1 MNFLEAIILGIV
13 QGLTEFLPVSSSAHV
28 QIASELMQVPGLS
41 DKNSATTAFIAT
53 IQLGTEAAVLIY
65 FAKDIARLV
74 KAWFRGVFNSKHRG
88 NADYRMAWLV
98 IIASIPVG
106 LAGYLLREFIQE
118 TVRTLWVV
126 AFTML
131 LFAGIL
137 YLADRY
143 GRKQKEVADMT
154 FNTALGFGLGQAL
167 AVIPGVSRSGA
178 SISFGLFAGFNRATA
193 ARFSFLIGIPAV
205 LASGLIEFKDSY
217 QQLDAAAL
225 SGTIVATITSF
236 VVGYAVISGLLKY
249 LNKGSFMP
257 FVIWRLV
264 VGIALLVMLSNGW
277 ITA

>member
-65 FAKDIARLV
+65 FAKDIARLL
-74 KAWFRGVFNSKHRG
+74 KAWFKGLFNSSARD
-88 NADYRMAWLV
+88 NADYKMAWLV
-98 IIASIPVG
+98 IFASIPVG
-106 LAGYLLREFIQE
+106 VIGYVLREFIQE

-126 AFTML
+126 AFTMIIFAII
-131 LFAGIL
+131 LF
-137 YLADRY
+137 LADHY
-143 GRKQKEVADMT
+143 GKRQKELQDMT
-154 FNTALGFGLGQAL
+154 FNSALGFGLGQAL

-178 SISFGLFAGFNRATA
+178 SISFGLFAGFNRAAA

-205 LASGLIEFKDSY
+205 LASGLIEFSDSY
-217 QQLDAAAL
+217 QHLDEAAL
-225 SGTIVATITSF
+225 SGTIVATISSF
-236 VVGYAVISGLLKY
+236 VVGYAVIAGLLKY

-257 FVIWRLV
+257 FVIWRLI
-264 VGIALLVMLSNGW
+264 VGVALLIMLSNGW
-277 ITA
+277 ISA

>member
-74 KAWFRGVFNSKHRG
+74 KAWFRGVFNAKLRG

-126 AFTML
+126 AFTMI

-143 GRKQKEVADMT
+143 GRKQKQVSDMT

-178 SISFGLFAGFNRATA
+178 SISFGLLAGFNRAAA

-217 QQLDAAAL
+217 QQLDTTAL

-236 VVGYAVISGLLKY
+236 VVGYAVIAGLLKY

-257 FVIWRLV
+257 FVVWRLV

>member
-74 KAWFRGVFNSKHRG
+74 KAWFRGVFNAKLRG

-126 AFTML
+126 AFTMI

-143 GRKQKEVADMT
+143 GRKQKEVSDMT

-178 SISFGLFAGFNRATA
+178 SISFGLLAGFNRAAA

-225 SGTIVATITSF
+225 SGTIVATIASF
-236 VVGYAVISGLLKY
+236 VVGYAVIAGLLKY

>member
-65 FAKDIARLV
+65 FIKDIARLV

-126 AFTML
+126 AFTMI
-131 LFAGIL
+131 LFAAIL

-143 GRKQKEVADMT
+143 GRKQKEVSDMT

-178 SISFGLFAGFNRATA
+178 SISFGLFAGFNRAAA

-217 QQLDAAAL
+217 QQLDSAAL

-236 VVGYAVISGLLKY
+236 VVGYAVIAGLLKY

>member
-65 FAKDIARLV
+65 FAKDIARLL
-74 KAWFRGVFNSKHRG
+74 KAWFKGLFNSSARD
-88 NADYRMAWLV
+88 NADYKMAWLV
-98 IIASIPVG
+98 IFASIPVG
-106 LAGYLLREFIQE
+106 LIGYLLREFIQE

-126 AFTML
+126 AFTMIIFAII
-131 LFAGIL
+131 LF
-137 YLADRY
+137 LADHY
-143 GRKQKEVADMT
+143 GKRQKELKDMT

-178 SISFGLFAGFNRATA
+178 SISFGLFAGFNRAAA

-205 LASGLIEFKDSY
+205 LASGLIEFSDSY
-217 QQLDAAAL
+217 QHLDEAAL

-236 VVGYAVISGLLKY
+236 VVGYAVIAGLLKY

-257 FVIWRLV
+257 FVIWRLI
-264 VGIALLVMLSNGW
+264 VGVALLIMLSNGW
-277 ITA
+277 ISA

>member
-74 KAWFRGVFNSKHRG
+74 RAWFRGVFNSKHRG

-126 AFTML
+126 AFTMI

-178 SISFGLFAGFNRATA
+178 SISFGLFAGFNRAAA

-236 VVGYAVISGLLKY
+236 VVGYAVIAGLLKY

-264 VGIALLVMLSNGW
+264 VGIALLVMLSSGW

>member
-41 DKNSATTAFIAT
+41 DMNSATTAFIAT

-126 AFTML
+126 AFTMI

-178 SISFGLFAGFNRATA
+178 SISFGLFAGFNRAAA

-217 QQLDAAAL
+217 QQLDSAAL
-225 SGTIVATITSF
+225 YGTIVATITSF
-236 VVGYAVISGLLKY
+236 VVGYAVIAGLLKY

-264 VGIALLVMLSNGW
+264 VGIALLIMLSNGW

>member
-74 KAWFRGVFNSKHRG
+74 KAWFRGVFNAKLRG

-106 LAGYLLREFIQE
+106 LAGYLFREFIQE

-126 AFTML
+126 AFTMI

-143 GRKQKEVADMT
+143 GRKQKEVSDMT

-178 SISFGLFAGFNRATA
+178 SISFGLFAGFNRAAA

-225 SGTIVATITSF
+225 SGTIVATIASF
-236 VVGYAVISGLLKY
+236 VVGYAVIAGLLKY

>member
-74 KAWFRGVFNSKHRG
+74 KAWFRGVFNAKLRG

-126 AFTML
+126 AFTMI

-143 GRKQKEVADMT
+143 GRKQKQVSDMT

-178 SISFGLFAGFNRATA
+178 SISFGLFAGFNRVAA

-217 QQLDAAAL
+217 QQLDSAAL

-236 VVGYAVISGLLKY
+236 VVGYAVIAGLLKY

-264 VGIALLVMLSNGW
+264 VGIVLLVMLSNGW
-277 ITA
+277 VTA

>member
-28 QIASELMQVPGLS
+28 QIASELMQIPGLS

-74 KAWFRGVFNSKHRG
+74 KAWFKGLVSSKHRG

-106 LAGYLLREFIQE
+106 LVGYLLREFIQE

-126 AFTML
+126 AFTMI
-131 LFAGIL
+131 LFAAVL
-137 YLADRY
+137 HLADRY
-143 GRKQKEVADMT
+143 GRKQKNVSDVT
-154 FNTALGFGLGQAL
+154 FNSAVGFGLGQAL

-178 SISFGLFAGFNRATA
+178 SISFGLFAGFNRAAA

-225 SGTIVATITSF
+225 SGTVVATITSF
-236 VVGYAVISGLLKY
+236 VVGYAVIAGLLKY

-264 VGIALLVMLSNGW
+264 VGVALLVMLSNGW
-277 ITA
+277 ISA

>member
-74 KAWFRGVFNSKHRG
+74 KAWFRGVFNAKLRG

-126 AFTML
+126 AFTMI

-143 GRKQKEVADMT
+143 GRKQKQVSDMT

-178 SISFGLFAGFNRATA
+178 SISFGLFAGFNRAAA

-236 VVGYAVISGLLKY
+236 VVGYAVIAGLLKY

>member
-28 QIASELMQVPGLS
+28 QIASELMQIPGLS

-74 KAWFRGVFNSKHRG
+74 KAWFRGVFNAKLRD

-106 LAGYLLREFIQE
+106 LVGYLLRDFIQD

-126 AFTML
+126 AFTMI
-131 LFAGIL
+131 LFAAIL
-137 YLADRY
+137 FFADRY
-143 GRKQKEVADMT
+143 GRRQKEVADVT
-154 FNTALGFGLGQAL
+154 FNSAVGFGLSQAL

-178 SISFGLFAGFNRATA
+178 SISFGLFAGFTRAAA

-217 QQLDAAAL
+217 QMLDANAL

-236 VVGYAVISGLLKY
+236 VVGYLVIAGLLKY
-249 LNKGSFMP
+249 LSKGSFMP
-257 FVIWRLV
+257 FVVWRLV
-264 VGIALLVMLSNGW
+264 VGFGLLVMLSNGW
-277 ITA
+277 ISA

>member
-1 MNFLEAIILGIV
+1 MSFLEAIILGIV

-28 QIASELMQVPGLS
+28 QIFSELMQVPGLS

-65 FAKDIARLV
+65 FAKDISRLL
-74 KAWFRGVFNSKHRG
+74 KAWFQGLFNSNKRN

-106 LAGYLLREFIQE
+106 LIGYLLREFIQE

-126 AFTML
+126 AFTMIIFAII
-131 LFAGIL
+131 LF
-137 YLADRY
+137 LADYY
-143 GRKQKEVADMT
+143 GKKQKGVEEMT

-178 SISFGLFAGFNRATA
+178 SISFGLFAGFNRAAA

-217 QQLDAAAL
+217 QYLDSQAL
-225 SGTIVATITSF
+225 SGTLVATITSF
-236 VVGYAVISGLLKY
+236 IVGYAVIAGLLKY

-257 FVIWRLV
+257 FVIWRLI
-264 VGIALLVMLSNGW
+264 VGVALIVMLSNGW
-277 ITA
+277 ISA

>member
-126 AFTML
+126 AFTMI

-167 AVIPGVSRSGA
+167 AVIPGISRSGA
-178 SISFGLFAGFNRATA
+178 SISFGLFAGFNRAAA

-236 VVGYAVISGLLKY
+236 VVGYAVIAGLLKY

>member
-28 QIASELMQVPGLS
+28 QIFSELMQVPGLS

-65 FAKDIARLV
+65 FAKDIARLL
-74 KAWFRGVFNSKHRG
+74 KAWFKGLFNSAARE
-88 NADYRMAWLV
+88 NADYKMAWLV
-98 IIASIPVG
+98 IFASIPVG
-106 LAGYLLREFIQE
+106 LIGYLLREFIQE

-126 AFTML
+126 AFTMIIFAII
-131 LFAGIL
+131 LF
-137 YLADRY
+137 LADHY
-143 GRKQKEVADMT
+143 GKRQKEIKDMT

-178 SISFGLFAGFNRATA
+178 SISFGLFAGFNRAAA

-205 LASGLIEFKDSY
+205 LASGLIEFSDSY
-217 QQLDAAAL
+217 QQLDEAAL

-236 VVGYAVISGLLKY
+236 VVGYLVIAGLLKY

-257 FVIWRLV
+257 FVIWRLI
-264 VGIALLVMLSNGW
+264 VGVALLIMLSNGW
-277 ITA
+277 ISA

>member
-28 QIASELMQVPGLS
+28 QIASELMQIPGLS

-74 KAWFRGVFNSKHRG
+74 KAWFRGLFNSKLRG

-126 AFTML
+126 AFTMI
-131 LFAGIL
+131 LFAAIL

-143 GRKQKEVADMT
+143 GRKQKQVEDMT
-154 FNTALGFGLGQAL
+154 FNTAVGFGLGQAL

-178 SISFGLFAGFNRATA
+178 SISFGLLAGFNRAAA

-236 VVGYAVISGLLKY
+236 VVGYAVIAGLLKY

-264 VGIALLVMLSNGW
+264 VGIVLLVMLSNGW

>member
-65 FAKDIARLV
+65 FARDIARLV
-74 KAWFRGVFNSKHRG
+74 KAWFRGLFNSKLRD
-88 NADYRMAWLV
+88 NADYKMAWLV

-126 AFTML
+126 AFTMI

-143 GRKQKEVADMT
+143 GRKQKEVSEVT

-178 SISFGLFAGFNRATA
+178 SISFGLFAGFNRAAA

-205 LASGLIEFKDSY
+205 LASGLIEFNDSY
-217 QQLDAAAL
+217 QQLDAASL
-225 SGTIVATITSF
+225 SGTIVATTTSF
-236 VVGYAVISGLLKY
+236 VVGYAVIAGLLKY

-264 VGIALLVMLSNGW
+264 VGIVLLVLLSNGW
-277 ITA
+277 ISS

>member
-74 KAWFRGVFNSKHRG
+74 KAWFRGVFNAKLRG

-126 AFTML
+126 AFTMI

-143 GRKQKEVADMT
+143 GRKQKQVSDMT

-178 SISFGLFAGFNRATA
+178 SISFGLFAGFNRAAA

-236 VVGYAVISGLLKY
+236 AVGYAVIAGLLKY

-264 VGIALLVMLSNGW
+264 VGIVLLVMLSNGW

>member
-41 DKNSATTAFIAT
+41 DENSATTAFIAT

-126 AFTML
+126 AFTMI

-178 SISFGLFAGFNRATA
+178 SISFGLFAGFNRAAA

-217 QQLDAAAL
+217 QQLDSAAL
-225 SGTIVATITSF
+225 YGTIVATITSF
-236 VVGYAVISGLLKY
+236 VVGYAVIAGLLKY

-264 VGIALLVMLSNGW
+264 VGIGLLVMLSNGW